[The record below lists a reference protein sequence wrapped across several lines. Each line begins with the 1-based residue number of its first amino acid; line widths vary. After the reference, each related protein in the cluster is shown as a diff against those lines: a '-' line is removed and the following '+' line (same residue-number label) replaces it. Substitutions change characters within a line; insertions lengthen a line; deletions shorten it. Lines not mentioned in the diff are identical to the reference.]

1 MRLKSGL
8 FGIAFSLAILSPAVA
23 RADLLGSQVTGVL
36 LFPNQTTIC
45 NIPGICSGPIGPVSV
60 TSGVEFPVGSLA
72 FDGTLDVSGSQII
85 WTATAAATY
94 GATAFNG
101 FNLSFTGAPTIT
113 NVTLDAA
120 STILPVAFVG
130 PPISSASGISFNA
143 NNVLFNL
150 SGDSVT
156 AGQKLILNVAT
167 SSSAVPE
174 PASGVLVGAALL
186 QLLGGAA
193 ALRRHKKSRV
203 FRAGITHSTL

>member
-8 FGIAFSLAILSPAVA
+8 FGIAFTLAIFLPAVA
-23 RADLLGSQVTGVL
+23 HADLLGSQVTGVL

-45 NIPGICSGPIGPVSV
+45 NTPGLCNGPLGPLTV

-85 WTATAAATY
+85 WTATVSTPY
-94 GATAFNG
+94 GIAAFNG

-130 PPISSASGISFNA
+130 PPIASASGISFNA

-150 SGDSVT
+150 SGDSV
-156 AGQKLILNVAT
+156 ASGQKLILNVAT

-193 ALRRHKKSRV
+193 ALRRHKRSSAL
-203 FRAGITHSTL
+203 RAGTTHSTL